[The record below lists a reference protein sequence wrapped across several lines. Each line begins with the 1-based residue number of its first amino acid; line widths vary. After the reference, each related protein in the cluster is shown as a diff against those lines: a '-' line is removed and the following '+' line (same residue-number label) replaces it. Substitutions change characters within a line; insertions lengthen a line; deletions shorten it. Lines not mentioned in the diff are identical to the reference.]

1 MHLIERKSLT
11 EKQSKE
17 RTGKNLLLIHHSALN
32 NVNEIL
38 TKDHRHIL
46 NSVRLSASL
55 PSPPRIVFQ
64 HLKMLENRLERS
76 KSKRSSK
83 EKSEIYNSE
92 QPSCEF
98 RNFLKL
104 SSGVSKVPA
113 K

>member
-17 RTGKNLLLIHHSALN
+17 RTGKNLLLIHYSALN

-64 HLKMLENRLERS
+64 HLKMLERS